1 MVTTKELNWM
11 FNAAKITKEYAEC
24 VEKKFTGKL
33 PYRMVMNAI
42 LNNSWTNKSENNSYW
57 SVSNTD
63 SDKINYSIYYTMKTG
78 VVEFTVLE
86 AK

>member
-1 MVTTKELNWM
+1 MVITKELNWM
-11 FNAAKITKEYAEC
+11 LNAAKITKEYAEC
-24 VEKKFTGKL
+24 IEKKFTGKL

-63 SDKINYSIYYTMKTG
+63 SDKMNYSIYYTMKTG

>member
-11 FNAAKITKEYAEC
+11 LNAAKITKEYAEC

-63 SDKINYSIYYTMKTG
+63 SDEINYSIYYTMKTG

>member
-11 FNAAKITKEYAEC
+11 FNAAKFNKEYAEC
-24 VEKKFTGKL
+24 IEKKFTGKL

-63 SDKINYSIYYTMKTG
+63 SDKMNYSIYYTMKTG

>member
-11 FNAAKITKEYAEC
+11 LNAAKFNKEYAEC
-24 VEKKFTGKL
+24 IEKKFTGKL

>member
-11 FNAAKITKEYAEC
+11 LNAAKITKKYAEC

-42 LNNSWTNKSENNSYW
+42 LNNIWTNKSENNSYW